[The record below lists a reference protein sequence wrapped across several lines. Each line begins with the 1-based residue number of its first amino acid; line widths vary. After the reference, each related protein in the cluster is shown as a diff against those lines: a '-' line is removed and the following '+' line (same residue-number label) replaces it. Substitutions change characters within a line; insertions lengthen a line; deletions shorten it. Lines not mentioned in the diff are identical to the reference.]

1 MSILRA
7 ENVSYKYEKTGNY
20 VLKNVSAEFEKGKLY
35 ILTGKSGAGKSTFLS
50 LISGLDRVSEGRIFY
65 KDRDLSELN
74 LDKYRATEIGVIFQ
88 SFNLL
93 KNRNAIENILLSERI
108 SLKKKG
114 DSGKVVEL
122 LEKLGISKETAGRR
136 VMHISGGE
144 QQRVSIAR
152 ALSHS
157 PEIVMADEP
166 TGNLDEANSRE
177 IMEIFRKLAHEDGKC
192 VIVISHSEKM
202 WNYADEIYSVDGKK
216 VEAKRKA

>member
-1 MSILRA
+1 
-7 ENVSYKYEKTGNY
+7 
-20 VLKNVSAEFEKGKLY
+20 
-35 ILTGKSGAGKSTFLS
+35 
-50 LISGLDRVSEGRIFY
+50 
-65 KDRDLSELN
+65 
-74 LDKYRATEIGVIFQ
+74 
-88 SFNLL
+88 
-93 KNRNAIENILLSERI
+93 
-108 SLKKKG
+108 
-114 DSGKVVEL
+114 
-122 LEKLGISKETAGRR
+122 
-136 VMHISGGE
+136 MHISGGE

-202 WNYADEIYSVDGKK
+202 WNYADEIYSVDGKT